1 MISHSVGVD
10 RRFLFYIRG
19 DSRTASA
26 PSLPYREA
34 RHFLFAHGLHK
45 QTMES
50 SAGPRA
56 PRATAVPGGA
66 AVRQAR
72 GSDGCA
78 SCLSGRRLPRLALV
92 PLEPDRGERRRAQQ
106 LSRPRDRKA
115 HRARPRLAAA
125 SIPPSICPAAVLIGA
140 PEWGPLSDGGKI
152 AGGGNA
158 RPPGAHT
165 RENLES
171 RGAGAN
177 DAGAQRHAASE
188 ALPGAVQLGGI
199 GNHRRCPEPSHHPPF
214 LTGRGV
220 RALRLAE
227 PQRKDYPHGAR
238 GHDPAGHAAC
248 RHLQRNI

>member
-19 DSRTASA
+19 DSRTAGRRVSHA
-26 PSLPYREA
+26 GRPGV
-34 RHFLFAHGLHK
+34 FLFAHGLHK
-45 QTMES
+45 QTLETLTRS
-50 SAGPRA
+50 RPSRA
-56 PRATAVPGGA
+56 AAVPGGA
-66 AVRQAR
+66 AIRQAR
-72 GSDGCA
+72 ACDRCPP
-78 SCLSGRRLPRLALV
+78 RLPSRGFPGLAMV
-92 PLEPDRGERRRAQQ
+92 PLESHRGEPGRAQQ
-106 LSRPRDRKA
+106 LPRPRDREA

-125 SIPPSICPAAVLIGA
+125 SIPPSICPAAVLREA

-199 GNHRRCPEPSHHPPF
+199 GNHRRCPESSHHPPF

-227 PQRKDYPHGAR
+227 PQRKDYPYGAR

-248 RHLQRNI
+248 RHVQRNI